1 MAQHETI
8 QTRVH
13 GFIHNRIQAKI
24 MKMKQRTG
32 MIIALSIVM
41 MSPVLAKPPTPIK
54 VKKPIPVKPLPATK
68 ASTPVPAKSDS
79 SETGSSLDVQFSDL
93 KNPTGKVCV
102 SLFSGPKGF
111 PKGGSDSDLSTS
123 RCEPLANGSATFLIP
138 NLKPGDY
145 AISTYHDANA
155 DGKMNKSAFGM
166 PEEGFGFSNNPSI
179 GFSAPS
185 FDETKFK
192 VSGPKTMVKIQMKYM
207 N

>member
-1 MAQHETI
+1 
-8 QTRVH
+8 
-13 GFIHNRIQAKI
+13 
-24 MKMKQRTG
+24 MKMKQRTS

-41 MSPVLAKPPTPIK
+41 TSPVLAKPPTPVK
-54 VKKPIPVKPLPATK
+54 VKNPT
-68 ASTPVPAKSDS
+68 PAKSLPPTQNS
-79 SETGSSLDVQFSDL
+79 SAPTTGSSLDIQFSEL
-93 KNPTGKVCV
+93 KNPTGKVCI

-111 PKGGSDSDLSTS
+111 PKGGSDSDLSMA
-123 RCEPLANGSATFLIP
+123 RCEPLVNGSVTFLIP

-145 AISTYHDANA
+145 AISTYHDMNS
-155 DGKMNKSAFGM
+155 DGKMNKTGFGM

-192 VSGPKTMVKIQMKYM
+192 VSGPKTAVKIQMRYM